1 MVLLMPFTWTCTP
14 PFVERH
20 CMCKSLVEI
29 APSQNGM
36 LCCVK
41 GVKIQHQAVPY
52 VMPDMSLQKQWGVS
66 MATCKLAMNSL
77 PTFNPKLLPCF
88 QYVAIRSCP
97 VVSTSLPGFFSGR
110 ALRTLGLSVAFW
122 STSGRPGDVPR
133 WTQAAPSKG
142 RKAPM
147 GGDLGWGQL
156 CLCQHILRFI
166 VTCSNP
172 IFRYAY
178 DMRMICVYIIYRLYT
193 Q

>member
-29 APSQNGM
+29 APSQNDM

-52 VMPDMSLQKQWGVS
+52 VMPAMSLQKQWGVS

-77 PTFNPKLLPCF
+77 PTFNPKLCH
-88 QYVAIRSCP
+88 VAICCHQILSGCINFTARFFLRKSSADTWP
-97 VVSTSLPGFFSGR
+97 LGGVSKNI
-110 ALRTLGLSVAFW
+110 GL
-122 STSGRPGDVPR
+122 GDVPR

-172 IFRYAY
+172 IFRYA
-178 DMRMICVYIIYRLYT
+178 MICVWHAYILYIRT

>member
-77 PTFNPKLLPCF
+77 PTFNPKLCH
-88 QYVAIRSCP
+88 VAICCHQILSGCINFTARFFLRKSSADTWP
-97 VVSTSLPGFFSGR
+97 LGGVSITSGWEMYQDGPRPRLQKEGKLPWVVTLDEGNRADFNIFSG
-110 ALRTLGLSVAFW
+110 S
-122 STSGRPGDVPR
+122 
-133 WTQAAPSKG
+133 
-142 RKAPM
+142 
-147 GGDLGWGQL
+147 
-156 CLCQHILRFI
+156 
-166 VTCSNP
+166 
-172 IFRYAY
+172 
-178 DMRMICVYIIYRLYT
+178 
-193 Q
+193 